1 MLKKFAGQMVPTQ
14 QVSFTV
20 EVCLQQEEITL
31 SVTHKQVCSKS
42 VSVPSRELNHRP
54 LAMEHSSSCQHD
66 TAQGLKTDRAFIY
79 AKVIEA
85 YETASSF
92 PNTNSP
98 HMTVRT

>member
-1 MLKKFAGQMVPTQ
+1 MLEKFAGQMVPTQ
-14 QVSFTV
+14 QVSLAV

-31 SVTHKQVCSKS
+31 SVTYKQVSSKS
-42 VSVPSRELNHRP
+42 VSVPSRQLNHRP
-54 LAMEHSSSCQHD
+54 LVMEHSSSCQYN
-66 TAQGLKTDRAFIY
+66 TAQSLKADRAFAY

-85 YETASSF
+85 YETASSL